1 MAKQKSFAGNPALQ
15 FISRPAPQQEEPQ
28 EIRTVSEDY
37 PETKS
42 RRVQLLVQ
50 PSVFAAVDRIARKK
64 RISRN
69 EAINEAL
76 KQYAEREGEQW
87 QR

>member
-1 MAKQKSFAGNPALQ
+1 MAKPKSFAGNPALQ
-15 FISRPAPQQEEPQ
+15 FISTPAPQEEPR
-28 EIRTVSEDY
+28 EIRTVNEFY

-64 RISRN
+64 KISRN

-76 KQYAEREGEQW
+76 KQYAEREEEL
-87 QR
+87 

>member
-15 FISRPAPQQEEPQ
+15 FISTPAPQEEHR
-28 EIRTVSEDY
+28 EIRTEREDY

-50 PSVFAAVDRIARKK
+50 PSVFAAIDRIARKK

-69 EAINEAL
+69 EAITEAL

>member
-1 MAKQKSFAGNPALQ
+1 MAKKDFTKNPALQ
-15 FISRPAPQQEEPQ
+15 FISSAPEEPTA
-28 EIRTVSEDY
+28 RTEPPVGYKVD
-37 PETKS
+37 PAFIETKS

-64 RISRN
+64 GISRN

-76 KQYAEREGEQW
+76 KQYAEREG
-87 QR
+87 